1 VRNPVN
7 AILNAARVLAEGKV
21 NHEMAER
28 LIGVVGDAA
37 QRIQAI
43 TSALDAHARPAE
55 GGAMSPCDVREGLD
69 ATLRLLEH
77 KMTEVEVHREYA
89 SELPA
94 SAPAGPLNQVFLNL
108 LDNAVRAGARNI
120 WIRVSGQER
129 RVTVTISDD
138 GPGVPPELAALIF
151 DPFFTTRRV
160 GEGTGLG
167 LYLSRRIVE
176 EHRGVLWLE
185 DRPGGGAQFVI
196 ELPAAAA

>member
-1 VRNPVN
+1 
-7 AILNAARVLAEGKV
+7 
-21 NHEMAER
+21 
-28 LIGVVGDAA
+28 
-37 QRIQAI
+37 
-43 TSALDAHARPAE
+43 
-55 GGAMSPCDVREGLD
+55 MSPCDVCEGLD

-77 KMTEVEVHREYA
+77 KMSEVEVHRDYA
-89 SELPA
+89 TELPVN
-94 SAPAGPLNQVFLNL
+94 APAGPLNQVFLNI
-108 LDNAVRAGARNI
+108 LDNAVRAGAHTI

-138 GPGVPPELAALIF
+138 GPGVPPDLAALIF

-176 EHRGVLWLE
+176 EHRGVLWFE